1 VFGFSFSELLMIC
14 VVALIA
20 VGPKKLPGMLHSLG
34 QFIRKMRNMT
44 NDVRNQTG
52 IDQLLRAEG
61 LHGGLNE
68 LRGLLR
74 INHGISFD
82 PPHVSTPALNE
93 PVVNT
98 EPVASTPL
106 AHTPFDDPYAHIA
119 IDNTR
124 EYPPEGA
131 DAYGALPDDLLGE
144 DSPAAVTEADEAPA
158 PAANAN
164 EAPAPAANADEPAA
178 PATNANEQPAPAAK
192 TSAQP
197 ALAANANE
205 EPAPAAKASEP
216 AAHAGKGNEESAP
229 AATADVTAE
238 VTTPSA

>member
-14 VVALIA
+14 VVALIF

-74 INHGISFD
+74 VNHGLSFD
-82 PPHVSTPALNE
+82 APHVPSPAPVE
-93 PVVNT
+93 PTITAEPTAAV
-98 EPVASTPL
+98 PVAQAPI
-106 AHTPFDDPYAHIA
+106 DDPYAHID
-119 IDNTR
+119 IDTTR

-131 DAYGALPDDLLGE
+131 DAYGALPDDLLPHE
-144 DSPAAVTEADEAPA
+144 PSASAKAPDQPAPDANTAAAPDANTAAVPDASTAPA
-158 PAANAN
+158 PN
-164 EAPAPAANADEPAA
+164 AA
-178 PATNANEQPAPAAK
+178 PEANPETNTVATDEA
-192 TSAQP
+192 
-197 ALAANANE
+197 
-205 EPAPAAKASEP
+205 
-216 AAHAGKGNEESAP
+216 
-229 AATADVTAE
+229 
-238 VTTPSA
+238 TTPSV

>member
-1 VFGFSFSELLMIC
+1 MFGFSFSELLMIC
-14 VVALIA
+14 VVALVF

-34 QFIRKMRNMT
+34 QFLRKLRNMT

-82 PPHVSTPALNE
+82 PPHVSTTPTTSE
-93 PVVNT
+93 PVSSEPTLPNPNT
-98 EPVASTPL
+98 SSVHA
-106 AHTPFDDPYAHIA
+106 PFDDPYAHIE
-119 IDNTR
+119 IDTTR

-144 DSPAAVTEADEAPA
+144 APRLALTTTSEAEKDPSPEASAETPA
-158 PAANAN
+158 
-164 EAPAPAANADEPAA
+164 E
-178 PATNANEQPAPAAK
+178 T
-192 TSAQP
+192 
-197 ALAANANE
+197 
-205 EPAPAAKASEP
+205 
-216 AAHAGKGNEESAP
+216 
-229 AATADVTAE
+229 
-238 VTTPSA
+238 TTPNA